1 MSVIDVKELSKV
13 FKIPKK
19 EPGFGGAVRG
29 LFTPKFEDKTAVD
42 QISFKVDAGEIV
54 GYIGVNGA
62 GKSTT
67 IKMLTGVLM
76 PSGGS
81 VKVLGRDP
89 HTQRVDNARDIGVVF
104 GQRTQLWWDLAL
116 IESLNLIAK
125 IYSVHPVKYRL
136 MLNQFTETLELDEL
150 LKVPVRNMSLGQKM
164 RSELAAALI
173 HEPKVVY
180 LDEPTI
186 GLDLIVKERIRDFI
200 KAECIAKG
208 MTVMLTTHDLGDIEE
223 LCKRVIIIDDGRI
236 IYDGPIETIK
246 KRFGKYREITFETV
260 AQANSLKLPDGAEV
274 LSMDERKLQ
283 VRFDRTVKPNLKL
296 AFVHRKDFRPIGQFQ
311 RVCLCHGFESDL
323 AVFPKSLFDRFDG
336 TIINNSSIVDDD
348 DTLAQLLDI
357 AKVMCGQH
365 DRHSFGDALSLN
377 KVPDAFLHDQIQ
389 ADGWF
394 IQINDLRLMDQ
405 RRSQFRAH
413 LLSERHIAHWNLQQ
427 LIQL

>member
-1 MSVIDVKELSKV
+1 MSVIKVEELSKV

-19 EPGFGGAVRG
+19 EPGLGGAVRG
-29 LFTPKFEDKTAVD
+29 LFNPRYDDKTAVD
-42 QISFKVDAGEIV
+42 RISFQVDVGVIV

-76 PSGGS
+76 PTSGS
-81 VKVLGRDP
+81 VNVLGRDP
-89 HTQRVDNARDIGVVF
+89 HKQRVENARDIGVVF

-125 IYSVHPVKYRL
+125 IYSVHPVRYRL

-150 LKVPVRNMSLGQKM
+150 LNVPVRNMSLGQKM

-200 KAECIAKG
+200 KSQCIAKG

-236 IYDGPIETIK
+236 IYDGPIDTIK
-246 KRFGKYREITFETV
+246 KRFGKYREITFDTGEQSKILT
-260 AQANSLKLPDGAEV
+260 LPDGAQV
-274 LSMDERKLQ
+274 VSTDDLKVR
-283 VRFDRTVKPNLKL
+283 VRFDRTISTASKVASSVMNQIE
-296 AFVHRKDFRPIGQFQ
+296 VTDF
-311 RVCLCHGFESDL
+311 S
-323 AVFPKSLFDRFDG
+323 
-336 TIINNSSIVDDD
+336 
-348 DTLAQLLDI
+348 
-357 AKVMCGQH
+357 
-365 DRHSFGDALSLN
+365 
-377 KVPDAFLHDQIQ
+377 
-389 ADGWF
+389 
-394 IQINDLRLMDQ
+394 
-405 RRSQFRAH
+405 
-413 LLSERHIAHWNLQQ
+413 LSEPDLGGIVKQIYNGALDREAR
-427 LIQL
+427 